1 MTKARVVQI
10 DPQLEPKE
18 YRALDLLAIQLLRL
32 AESVAKCAEEYEL
45 MDMGISMETK
55 V

>member
-18 YRALDLLAIQLLRL
+18 YRALDSLAIQLLRL
-32 AESVAKCAEEYEL
+32 AESVTKCAEEYEL
-45 MDMGISMETK
+45 VDMRISMEK
-55 V
+55 EV